1 LKDILYK
8 IVHVVTSRVFI
19 LFLVLTA
26 AFGLI
31 WAGLYNIQVTKTEYY
46 QQKAMA
52 NVFQEVQTT
61 GQRGCIYDRS
71 GRPLAVNI
79 KTRELFYTPDTVN
92 PNLNQSIDFLLD
104 LIAKSHE
111 EISLDQEFPIGYNE
125 NAGFYFKDDYNVTT
139 NEIGLYNFIAEIYGT
154 SRDQL
159 TSQQKEVSAEE
170 AFWRVCDHTF
180 GIEHT
185 DIDRMLQ
192 IAQIRYAIFSGRFN
206 QTHPVRIMR
215 QISESTEAKIMER
228 HADFVGFSVEDT
240 YTRQYPEGEL
250 FAHIVGYVGKISDQE
265 LEEKKEQG
273 SSYEVD
279 DTIGKSGLELTFE
292 DKLRGK
298 TGTKR
303 IELNA
308 DTMER
313 VSETDLTQADP
324 GDSIFLTIDSEVQKQ
339 VYDALYKQIKSLL
352 LDKITGQKSDDGSTY
367 SVEDILIALID
378 NNFIPS
384 QTLESSGQPYASSLL
399 SMYQSES
406 VSQLE
411 ALQDLIL
418 NQKSVAVGSYNEIQK
433 DLYDYMIENMRDAE
447 HLSYD
452 YQKDEAIYPA
462 YKAGQMS
469 PYAFLSYAI
478 SHNYLD
484 VSSYGIDKG
493 TDADQALEEIIHME
507 LDKLEQGSQFR
518 NRIYHYLIESG
529 AFPAVD
535 FMDLLYENGLISDAD
550 GSREK
555 LNSGELAPID
565 CLKAKISQDEIT
577 PADIDLDPCSGSVVV
592 SDPTSGEVLAMVSYP
607 TYDPN
612 LFMNDVDYFN
622 RIVAD
627 QSGPLVFRAV
637 NETRAIGSTFKMCT
651 AIAGL
656 DQGVITK
663 DTVVHDNVVFEY
675 ANSPDKPRCWNE
687 AGHGDVNVVTALD
700 HSCNYFFYNVG
711 YLLCHPDKDHKFED
725 YVGLDTLASYAERLG
740 LASKTGIEI
749 SETEPHASDSDAV
762 RSSIG
767 QGTTAYSCANLNR
780 YTNTLADGGIVRD
793 LYLVDAVHDSRGRS
807 DWTREDH
814 TAQSGISQDILDTVK
829 EGMRMMVTDEHAKEL
844 SVLDAVGIHTAG
856 KTGTAQERED
866 RPDHSLFTGY
876 APLDDPEISISVVIP
891 FGGGSSNAIPV
902 FRDLVADYYGL
913 SLDSK

>member
-1 LKDILYK
+1 
-8 IVHVVTSRVFI
+8 
-19 LFLVLTA
+19 
-26 AFGLI
+26 
-31 WAGLYNIQVTKTEYY
+31 
-46 QQKAMA
+46 
-52 NVFQEVQTT
+52 
-61 GQRGCIYDRS
+61 
-71 GRPLAVNI
+71 
-79 KTRELFYTPDTVN
+79 
-92 PNLNQSIDFLLD
+92 
-104 LIAKSHE
+104 
-111 EISLDQEFPIGYNE
+111 
-125 NAGFYFKDDYNVTT
+125 
-139 NEIGLYNFIAEIYGT
+139 
-154 SRDQL
+154 
-159 TSQQKEVSAEE
+159 
-170 AFWRVCDHTF
+170 
-180 GIEHT
+180 
-185 DIDRMLQ
+185 
-192 IAQIRYAIFSGRFN
+192 
-206 QTHPVRIMR
+206 
-215 QISESTEAKIMER
+215 
-228 HADFVGFSVEDT
+228 
-240 YTRQYPEGEL
+240 
-250 FAHIVGYVGKISDQE
+250 
-265 LEEKKEQG
+265 
-273 SSYEVD
+273 
-279 DTIGKSGLELTFE
+279 
-292 DKLRGK
+292 
-298 TGTKR
+298 
-303 IELNA
+303 
-308 DTMER
+308 
-313 VSETDLTQADP
+313 
-324 GDSIFLTIDSEVQKQ
+324 
-339 VYDALYKQIKSLL
+339 
-352 LDKITGQKSDDGSTY
+352 
-367 SVEDILIALID
+367 
-378 NNFIPS
+378 
-384 QTLESSGQPYASSLL
+384 
-399 SMYQSES
+399 
-406 VSQLE
+406 
-411 ALQDLIL
+411 
-418 NQKSVAVGSYNEIQK
+418 
-433 DLYDYMIENMRDAE
+433 
-447 HLSYD
+447 
-452 YQKDEAIYPA
+452 
-462 YKAGQMS
+462 
-469 PYAFLSYAI
+469 
-478 SHNYLD
+478 
-484 VSSYGIDKG
+484 
-493 TDADQALEEIIHME
+493 
-507 LDKLEQGSQFR
+507 
-518 NRIYHYLIESG
+518 
-529 AFPAVD
+529 
-535 FMDLLYENGLISDAD
+535 
-550 GSREK
+550 
-555 LNSGELAPID
+555 
-565 CLKAKISQDEIT
+565 
-577 PADIDLDPCSGSVVV
+577 
-592 SDPTSGEVLAMVSYP
+592 MVSYP